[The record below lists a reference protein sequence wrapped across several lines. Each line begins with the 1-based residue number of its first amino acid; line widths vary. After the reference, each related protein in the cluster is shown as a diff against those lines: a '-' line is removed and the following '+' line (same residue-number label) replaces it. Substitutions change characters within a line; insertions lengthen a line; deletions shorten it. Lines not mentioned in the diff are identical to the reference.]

1 MTDTPNATPAT
12 EENPVADAAAPGNR
26 GALARYRVLAY
37 IVGVGLLCLVASMV
51 LKYAFDQNSYV
62 AIVGP
67 IHGFLYAIY
76 AVLTIDLALK
86 QPRWSV
92 LGTILV
98 LLAGTIPFVS
108 FYAERKVT
116 AKVTAGQAL

>member
-1 MTDTPNATPAT
+1 MTDMPEAVDEESPA
-12 EENPVADAAAPGNR
+12 AAAAAPGNR

-51 LKYAFDQNSYV
+51 LKYAFDQGSYV
-62 AIVGP
+62 VVVGP

-76 AVLTIDLALK
+76 AVLTVDLALK
-86 QPRWSV
+86 RPRWSV

-116 AKVTAGQAL
+116 AKVTAGQSI

>member
-1 MTDTPNATPAT
+1 MTDTPKAVD
-12 EENPVADAAAPGNR
+12 EESPVAATAAPGNR

-51 LKYAFDQNSYV
+51 LKYAFDQNQYV

-67 IHGFLYAIY
+67 VHGFLYAVY
-76 AVLTIDLALK
+76 AVLTVDLALK

-92 LGTILV
+92 LGTVLV

>member
-1 MTDTPNATPAT
+1 MTDMPKAVDEESPA
-12 EENPVADAAAPGNR
+12 VAAAAPGNR

-51 LKYAFDQNSYV
+51 LEYGFDQKQYV
-62 AIVGP
+62 MIVGP
-67 IHGFLYAIY
+67 LHGFLYAIY
-76 AVLTIDLALK
+76 AVLTVDLALK

-92 LGTILV
+92 RGTILV

-116 AKVTAGQAL
+116 AKVSAGQAL

>member
-1 MTDTPNATPAT
+1 MTDTPKAVDEAIPA
-12 EENPVADAAAPGNR
+12 AAAAAPGNR

-37 IVGVGLLCLVASMV
+37 IVGVGLLCLVAAMV
-51 LKYAFDQNSYV
+51 LEYAFDQDQYV

-67 IHGFLYAIY
+67 VHGFLYAIY
-76 AVLTIDLALK
+76 AVLTVDLALK

-92 LGTILV
+92 RGSILV

-116 AKVTAGQAL
+116 AKVTAGQPL

>member
-1 MTDTPNATPAT
+1 MSAPLTDD
-12 EENPVADAAAPGNR
+12 ENPAQAAAAPGNR

-37 IVGVGLLCLVASMV
+37 IVGVGLLALVASMV
-51 LKYAFDQNSYV
+51 LKYAFGQGTYV

-67 IHGFLYAIY
+67 LHGFLYAVY
-76 AVLTIDLALK
+76 AVLTVDLALK
-86 QPRWSV
+86 APRWSV
-92 LGTILV
+92 KGTVLV

-116 AKVTAGQAL
+116 ERVRAGRTV